1 MYTIPHFKVFSNLL
15 HDRLHAILY
24 HIEEMSDTFTLITNL
39 IDQSPK
45 YVLEGKEVLRYAGAE
60 MQRKILEGYK
70 EKGEKNKQFDDNW
83 KYLSETIIEE
93 DTPEVETFK
102 FLNQFREGK
111 LDMASIEAGYLK
123 DYFSKLSNK
132 FQENEYTILKEAFEI
147 EEDMFLSIPII
158 AFGTIDGVVHII
170 GKFNDINKLNNTK
183 AIKRIIKLF
192 TLEYES
198 LLMNW
203 DVAFENVEK
212 IAREKFTITE
222 YNKSNVRNND
232 IMNHLNLI
240 KYYDISTL
248 YFKKRIEISNE
259 APKQLLK
266 KQDKI
271 LEQHRQNAI
280 ISILIDSFAHNI
292 STHSLTA
299 LAWWFAERAVYSE
312 ARKRNIRKLLK
323 KYDKD
328 INQNPLVLHKKHINE
343 PLSKEL
349 NVLLRFLAEKAIFW
363 NAITRKTNFTGQFFN
378 LYDVLY
384 KEFIHNP
391 LYLGSIANSENVSK
405 IHFHFT
411 FYSEEASLSAVTNE
425 KIIQEKNNQLLEGRL
440 ASINFKDFHKKK
452 NRNKRNQID
461 SKDSNPHHIEFTDSV
476 FVEKGKKFEIL
487 KSALQESNAFFPSGV
502 VGKHALFTI
511 LENEIRNV
519 KHYRKKV
526 LKRVQKKG
534 LIINISIH
542 SRPVKSDANP
552 ITPFENYELLKLGI
566 WLKHPSKN
574 ANSSLIAERFEQ
586 LAGDIITP
594 DTFRPKLG
602 GMYQDKICAS
612 MLFNNTFDSVQH
624 GNNTKRDE
632 RYYPWIKSAV
642 SPVENKSKVVPEFE
656 ISQRKYKTEK
666 EENKYTSDYDAFL
679 TKYGG
684 ETKEVYYKKYIH
696 LWKAENI
703 HSIRKNEQL
712 KWENKAR
719 FKFLQVDTEDIE
731 GHRQLRKEGFIRILT
746 DAVPDDDIV
755 LAYQKWLQK
764 WHKSNEPV
772 AIDLRFEQD
781 RLCRF
786 IYKDGQLN
794 FQNYE
799 EINDENNPHRATY
812 SSIIDK
818 RVLTVA
824 HGSSISI
831 GSNYCNFRSTGVLLR
846 RFFDVPT
853 TTKLEST
860 DITKIED
867 LETASISPLHRYELF
882 ETLLSKIAIIDERVF
897 DRVPPKKRKFY
908 RKKIKLEFYDEDFVQ
923 WEKKMGTKDLTK
935 YHFLVIHLS
944 FIERMKKRN
953 NPKQMY
959 GEGDIVEFISDWIL
973 NGRSIDEI
981 PDNFVLVIITGRG
994 RIEWWDKLIASGY
1007 DRFVTFRPIESLLSA
1022 VEDAILLNDDFNLKY
1037 YTSKVLFGS

>member
-1 MYTIPHFKVFSNLL
+1 MYSIPHFNEFSNLL

-24 HIEEMSDTFTLITNL
+24 HIEEMSDKFTLITNL
-39 IDQSPK
+39 IDRSPE
-45 YVLEGKEVLRYAGAE
+45 YILQNQEVLRYAGAE
-60 MQRKILEGYK
+60 MQRKILEDYMEREDK
-70 EKGEKNKQFDDNW
+70 DKQFDDNW
-83 KYLSETIIEE
+83 KYLSENIIEG
-93 DTPEVETFK
+93 DTPKVETFR
-102 FLNQFREGK
+102 FLNDFREGK
-111 LDMASIEAGYLK
+111 LDMASIKAGFLR
-123 DYFSKLSNK
+123 DYFLELSNK
-132 FQENEYTILKEAFEI
+132 FQENEYEILKEVFDI

-170 GKFNDINKLNNTK
+170 GKIIDINRLNNVMR
-183 AIKRIIKLF
+183 IRRIIKLF
-192 TLEYES
+192 TLEYEN
-198 LLMNW
+198 LLMDW

-212 IAREKFTITE
+212 IAEIKFKKTE
-222 YNKSNVRNND
+222 YDKSYVKNNP
-232 IMNHLNLI
+232 IMQDLKLL
-240 KYYDISTL
+240 KYY
-248 YFKKRIEISNE
+248 EISENSLE
-259 APKQLLK
+259 KKTENSNKAPKLILGRQR
-266 KQDKI
+266 KI

-312 ARKRNIRKLLK
+312 ARKRNIRELLK

-411 FYSEEASLSAVTNE
+411 FYSEETSLSAVTNK
-425 KIIQEKNNQLLEGRL
+425 KIIQEKNNQLLEGRF
-440 ASINFKDFHKKK
+440 ASINFKDFYKKK
-452 NRNKRNQID
+452 NRNKKNQIQL
-461 SKDSNPHHIEFTDSV
+461 KDSDTHHIEFTDSV
-476 FVEKGKKFEIL
+476 FVEKGKKFKLL
-487 KSALQESNAFFPSGV
+487 KGALQETIAFFPSGI

-542 SRPVKSDANP
+542 FRPVDSDANP
-552 ITPFENYELLKLGI
+552 TTPFENYELLKLGI

-574 ANSSLIAERFEQ
+574 TDSSLIAERFEQ

-602 GMYQDKICAS
+602 GMYQDKICAA

-624 GNNTKRDE
+624 ENNTERDK
-632 RYYPWIKSAV
+632 RYYPWVKSAV
-642 SPVENKSKVVPEFE
+642 SPVENKGRVIHEFE
-656 ISQRKYKTEK
+656 ISQRRYKTEK
-666 EENKYTSDYDAFL
+666 EENRYKDDYEAFL
-679 TKYGG
+679 EKYGG
-684 ETKEVYYKKYIH
+684 EKKNAYYKKYIH

-703 HSIRKNEQL
+703 HPIRKNEQL

-719 FKFLQVDTEDIE
+719 FKFLQVDTDDIE

-746 DAVPDDDIV
+746 ETVPDDDIV

-764 WHKSNEPV
+764 WHKSNDAV
-772 AIDLRFEQD
+772 VIDLRFEQD

-786 IYKDGQLN
+786 IYKDGQLI
-794 FQNYE
+794 FQNSE
-799 EINDENNPHRATY
+799 EINNENNPHRATY
-812 SSIIDK
+812 SSIKDK
-818 RVLTVA
+818 RVFTVA

-846 RFFDVPT
+846 HFFDVPT
-853 TTKLEST
+853 G
-860 DITKIED
+860 ITKIED

-897 DRVPPKKRKFY
+897 DRVPPRKRKFY
-908 RKKIKLEFYDEDFVQ
+908 RKKLQLEFYDEDFVE
-923 WEKKMGTKDLTK
+923 WDKNMEKKDLTK
-935 YHFLVIHLS
+935 YHFLVVHLS
-944 FIERMKKRN
+944 FIERMKKRY

-973 NGRSIDEI
+973 KDRGIDEI